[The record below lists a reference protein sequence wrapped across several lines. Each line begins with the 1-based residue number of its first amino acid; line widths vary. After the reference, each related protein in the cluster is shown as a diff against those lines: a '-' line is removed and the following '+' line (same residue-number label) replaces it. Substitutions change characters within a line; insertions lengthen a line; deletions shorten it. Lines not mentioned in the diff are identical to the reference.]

1 MIYIIYHLK
10 NLLFFKNNKMD
21 PFSEILKKIEE
32 NTWGLTYLDLSHH
45 EIGEEKAILLGKAL
59 KKNRTVT
66 NLDLS
71 HNKIGVN
78 HSNGL
83 EFIYHNKR
91 LKHIDLSHNELGDN
105 GMIYVAQCIS
115 NYDNVF
121 ESIDLSYNG
130 LTSEGLKK
138 FFSILTN
145 TNSIGGLKNL
155 FLRGNGIEVKDV
167 SPTYIYD
174 FFNSTGRELKILDL
188 SENKIGDN
196 FASILANILKS
207 SRRFLASG
215 WHGCKLEFLHLRNNS
230 IGLEGAKAFATLF
243 EGKNPH
249 LSGIDLSY
257 NKIGDK
263 GAILLGNAL
272 ERNTETI
279 LAHLN
284 LRNNKIR
291 DEGATA
297 LATALLTNTALKH
310 LDLSMNYMKDNG
322 VMALAEAIKVNTTL
336 TALNISENECSYE
349 GLREIVNAFK
359 HNKRTALT
367 TLITGNPEL
376 DESIQPRFLKKS
388 KRSSVHKK
396 KSFRRAKLAVTRRVE
411 KSLRRKKVSVAKK
424 RSHARLKRV

>member
-1 MIYIIYHLK
+1 
-10 NLLFFKNNKMD
+10 MD

-32 NTWGLTYLDLSHH
+32 NTLGLTYLNLSRH

-59 KKNRTVT
+59 KKNPTVT

-78 HSNGL
+78 HSKGL
-83 EFIYHNKR
+83 EFIYHNKH
-91 LKHIDLSHNELGDN
+91 LKHIDLSHNELGDT
-105 GMIYVAQCIS
+105 GMIYVAQSIS
-115 NYDNVF
+115 HYDNVF

-155 FLRGNGIEVKDV
+155 FLRGNEIEVKDV

-174 FFNSTGRELKILDL
+174 FFNRTGRELKILDL

-196 FASILANILKS
+196 FARILANILNSRNRS
-207 SRRFLASG
+207 SLASG

-284 LRNNKIR
+284 LCNNKIR

-310 LDLSMNYMKDNG
+310 LDLSLNDMEDNG

-336 TALNISENECSYE
+336 TALNISGNECSYE

-359 HNKRTALT
+359 DNKSTALT
-367 TLITGNPEL
+367 SLITGNPEL

-396 KSFRRAKLAVTRRVE
+396 KSFRRALLAVTRRVE

-424 RSHARLKRV
+424 RSHARVKRV